1 MPLTFVGA
9 VCGNINDL
17 SLLNRKIN
25 YLNLKKLKN
34 KKIAV
39 LNENIISSIQN
50 LITKLN
56 KQGDSIGGTIEC
68 GIFGIKPGIDSPIFD
83 KIESYIADLI
93 FAIPAVKALEFGSGF
108 KSSQL
113 TGFENNDSFFINK
126 NGLIKTKTNNHGGVL
141 GGISSSMPIIFKV
154 AFKPTPTIFKLQ
166 KTIDLKNL
174 VEKKIKFSEQHDS
187 CFVFR
192 GVAVVEA
199 VANIAIVSQ
208 ILNQGKLKVGGL
220 VDWKF

>member
-1 MPLTFVGA
+1 M
-9 VCGNINDL
+9 
-17 SLLNRKIN
+17 
-25 YLNLKKLKN
+25 
-34 KKIAV
+34 
-39 LNENIISSIQN
+39 
-50 LITKLN
+50 
-56 KQGDSIGGTIEC
+56 
-68 GIFGIKPGIDSPIFD
+68 
-83 KIESYIADLI
+83 
-93 FAIPAVKALEFGSGF
+93 
-108 KSSQL
+108 
-113 TGFENNDSFFINK
+113 
-126 NGLIKTKTNNHGGVL
+126 L
-141 GGISSSMPIIFKV
+141 GWISSSMPIIFKV
-154 AFKPTPTIFKLQ
+154 AFKPTPTVFKLQ